1 MGILLLE
8 SLCKEFGWL
17 ALNYCILFFF
27 VIHELLNGKA
37 NFNSPITET
46 IPEEIDVENELD
58 FFFFGTVKTEHNSKL
73 SNPLCVFVQQYF
85 VQQWLP

>member
-46 IPEEIDVENELD
+46 IPEEIDVEN
-58 FFFFGTVKTEHNSKL
+58 
-73 SNPLCVFVQQYF
+73 
-85 VQQWLP
+85 